1 MADSPI
7 EKIWAASRKSYA
19 PSMSQAGGSSNR
31 NSNAS
36 DFPYN
41 LWPYDPV
48 TAYDDGAAFYDR
60 FIEDKGIIRVFF
72 SGCVAYNRTLDAIAA
87 NQRQLRARRQESI
100 VRASLAEWKARLLT
114 NPVDSFG
121 KKHWELGLN
130 LIESFGQQI
139 QVDVVNDTMLVPR
152 VVWKKEM
159 SPSLASLVEGRHP
172 GEYLGMEN
180 NDNFRVSL
188 FNQQRPESILE
199 RLQSTVGRNRTD

>member
-152 VVWKKEM
+152 
-159 SPSLASLVEGRHP
+159 
-172 GEYLGMEN
+172 YLGMEN

-199 RLQSTVGRNRTD
+199 RLQSTVGRNRTDN